1 MIVTKYGVF
10 GKMRFNMKDSV
21 EHILKNHPERFRQL
35 SSLLGLIYICK
46 VTECKDLEA
55 LVNLYGVPAKYW
67 IVRLNEVIDDDD
79 FGELLS
85 GELFEWFVILSLWET
100 DHEYTGLD
108 GTVEYFMKM
117 LEDYEKKKRQG
128 D

>member
-100 DHEYTGLD
+100 DHEYTGPD